1 MGDLTRN
8 FSIKEFACKDG
19 SVVLKNYQSNV
30 KKLATNLQ
38 VLRDHIGQRIHVNSG
53 YRTPS
58 YNKKVGGASQS
69 QHLYAKAVDIRAQTK
84 TPKKLHS
91 IIEKLISGGKMAQ
104 GGLGLYSTFVHY
116 DVRGYKARWQ
126 K

>member
-8 FSIKEFACKDG
+8 FSIKEFACRDG
-19 SVVLKNYQSNV
+19 SGVPKNYQSNV

-58 YNKKVGGASQS
+58 YNKKVGGASKS
-69 QHLYAKAVDIRAQTK
+69 QHLYAKAGDIRAQTK

>member
-1 MGDLTRN
+1 MGDLTSN

-19 SVVLKNYQSNV
+19 SVVPKNYQSNV

-69 QHLYAKAVDIRAQTK
+69 QHLYAKAADIRAQTK

-104 GGLGLYSTFVHY
+104 GGLGLYSTFIHY